1 MDFLHFSLVN
11 MSLAMR
17 LSAMNLRK
25 VRKIFFF
32 T

>member
-1 MDFLHFSLVN
+1 MLFLMLVN
-11 MSLAMR
+11 MSFAMR

-25 VRKIFFF
+25 VRKIFF